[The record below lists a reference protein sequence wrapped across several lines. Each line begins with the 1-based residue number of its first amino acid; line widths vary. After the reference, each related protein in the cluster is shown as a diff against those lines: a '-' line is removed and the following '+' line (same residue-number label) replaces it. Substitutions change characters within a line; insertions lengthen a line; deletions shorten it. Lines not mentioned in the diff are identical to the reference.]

1 MQALNTYKPPPMPID
16 HLATFVNYEMS
27 AQHNTR
33 PTKRAASAILC
44 ERNAVFWEIGK
55 ERNSDKDRMA
65 GIRPISV
72 GHHALDCE
80 VYGSTYLMHRLR
92 NDDCVTEEDCSSPC
106 GQYPVLLAYQTKK
119 RVWRPC
125 SLDIPA
131 CQYDWDGST
140 SSSSP
145 MSARS

>member
-27 AQHNTR
+27 AQHNTQ

-65 GIRPISV
+65 GIRSISV

-80 VYGSTYLMHRLR
+80 VYGLIVSLVQIEKRRLR
-92 NDDCVTEEDCSSPC
+92 DRRGLLLSMRSVPSSP
-106 GQYPVLLAYQTKK
+106 GVSNKETRLA
-119 RVWRPC
+119 P
-125 SLDIPA
+125 L
-131 CQYDWDGST
+131 
-140 SSSSP
+140 
-145 MSARS
+145 